1 MWRII
6 VCQKML
12 KLRIGYSFSVNE
24 NKTYNLHDCMIK
36 KLESVPSLFYRN
48 TYQYDVKHRNKLIN
62 QSINS

>member
-1 MWRII
+1 
-6 VCQKML
+6 ML

-24 NKTYNLHDCMIK
+24 YKTYNLHDCMIK
-36 KLESVPSLFYRN
+36 RLESVTPFCYRN